1 MEISTEQKLV
11 TIIVPAYNVENYIE
25 ECLNSIINQT
35 YHSIEVLVVDDGST
49 DNTYEVIKNVAGLDA
64 RIKPFTKPNS
74 GVSDTRNFALKQ
86 AMGTYI
92 QFVDG
97 DDTLEPTAVEALV
110 NAIENEYDFV
120 NCMYNRID
128 EAGKLDKE
136 QYSFCNKY
144 IALEDFEDT
153 VAFIKDELMPY
164 HVGFEVWDKLFKT
177 DIIKSHNITFNKDC
191 HIGEDLAFIINYS
204 FYAKNI
210 NCIGERLY
218 NYRLRGN
225 SAMQTAN
232 DFTRN
237 FVEHMALAEGLKK
250 EYAKWPN
257 ANADFGWLYSIIMKH
272 AYEGHTAAEIV
283 DVLSHINDSEIF
295 IREIEKSANEA
306 TDKTKKRIYK
316 YILSQY
322 TNDFW
327 GKLYIAAFNLYCK
340 LRGRELIQNRKIY

>member
-1 MEISTEQKLV
+1 MCTSDKKLV

-25 ECLNSIINQT
+25 ECLQSICNQT
-35 YHSIEVLVVDDGST
+35 YQNIEMLVVDDGST
-49 DNTYEVIKNVAGLDA
+49 DNTYEVIRKVAATDS
-64 RIKPFTKPNS
+64 RIKAFTKPNS
-74 GVSDTRNFALKQ
+74 GVSSTRNFALQQ
-86 AMGTYI
+86 AYGEYI

-97 DDTLEPTAVEALV
+97 DDTIEPIAVETLV
-110 NAIENEYDFV
+110 NAMETGYDFV
-120 NCMYNRID
+120 NCMYNRVD
-128 EAGKLDKE
+128 DKGRFDDE
-136 QYSFCNKY
+136 QYSFCCKVVD
-144 IALEDFEDT
+144 IDT
-153 VAFIKDELMPY
+153 FDSKVSFIKDELMPY
-164 HVGFEVWDKLFKT
+164 HVGFEVWNKLFKT
-177 DIIKSHNITFNKDC
+177 DIIRANGIIFNKDC
-191 HIGEDLAFIINYS
+191 HIGEDLAFNINYS

-210 NCIGERLY
+210 NCISDRLY

-272 AYEGHTAAEIV
+272 AYQGHTAAEIV
-283 DVLSHINDSEIF
+283 DALSQINDSEIF

-306 TDKTKKRIYK
+306 ADKTKKRIYK

-322 TNDFW
+322 GNDFL
-327 GKLYIAAFNLYCK
+327 GKLYIAVFNLYCK